1 MSGEVPKSGTGRS
14 SPAAWAMPE
23 GPQDALYDIPVSTAH
38 VGVFRGGTALNI
50 VPDTCE
56 ILFEV
61 RTIGGEDPDALV
73 AEVERHIREDL
84 EPRMRAADS
93 GAGIDFEV
101 YAGFPA
107 LDTAPGAEVVTLAK
121 TLAGRNDHS
130 KVAYGTE
137 AGLFQSTAD
146 IPTIVIG
153 TGSIEQAHKAD
164 EWIAAEQLAKC
175 EAFVDR
181 PIERCSR

>member
-23 GPQDALYDIPVSTAH
+23 GPQDTLYDIPVSTAH

-73 AEVERHIREDL
+73 AEVERHVREDL
-84 EPRMRAADS
+84 EPRMRAVDS
-93 GAGIDFEV
+93 GTGIDFEV
-101 YAGFPA
+101 YAGFPG
-107 LDTAPGAEVVTLAK
+107 LDTTPDSEVVTLAK
-121 TLAGRNDHS
+121 TLAGRNNYT

-137 AGLFQSTAD
+137 AGLFQTIAEV
-146 IPTIVIG
+146 PTVVIG
-153 TGSIEQAHKAD
+153 PGSIEQAHKAD
-164 EWIAAEQLAKC
+164 EWIAAEQLASC

-181 PIERCSR
+181 LIEGCSR